1 VVRNGRTSRF
11 VWAAAL
17 ASIALACCLALPT
30 LASAKK
36 HPPRPLYWGAQVGR
50 QFTGIQAPWDM
61 NALTEFEASVGKN
74 VSLLAFYS
82 PFADCNRSPCE
93 FFGFPGVPMESIR
106 RQGVIPFFSW
116 SSSAAT
122 RDDVRQ
128 PAFQL
133 SDVIGGTYDSFIESF
148 AENARE
154 WGHPFFL
161 RFNWEMNGFWFPWG
175 DGVNGNKDGEFVTAW
190 RHVHDIFTRL
200 GANNATW
207 VWCPNIALARRLQ
220 NLRKFYPGSAYVDW
234 TCLDGFNW
242 GTTANSPGWLSFN
255 EIFRSTYKR
264 LLKVAP
270 HKPLVIGETASEE
283 RGGSKAK
290 WIRNALRVIPA
301 QYPKARAV
309 IWFDEKKQAR
319 HWPVASSKAAQAAF
333 NSAISRP
340 LFMSNFYSGQPAGKI
355 RPPSWTP
362 PPPEA
367 PPAPLLF
374 DDLPPAEASP

>member
-1 VVRNGRTSRF
+1 MVRQKRTSKFLRTT
-11 VWAAAL
+11 VVA
-17 ASIALACCLALPT
+17 IAIACCLAPAA
-30 LASAKK
+30 LAGAAKK
-36 HPPRPLYWGAQVGR
+36 HPPRPLYWGAQIGR
-50 QFTGIQAPWDM
+50 QYTGIQAPWDM
-61 NALTEFEASVGKN
+61 NALSAFEASVGKN

-93 FFGFPGVPMESIR
+93 FFGFPGVPMENIR
-106 RQGVIPFFSW
+106 KHGAIPFFSW

-133 SDVIGGTYDSFIESF
+133 RDVLAGTYDAFIESF

-161 RFNWEMNGFWFPWG
+161 RFDWEMNGFWFPWG
-175 DGVNGNKDGEFVTAW
+175 DGVNGNMDGEFVKTW

-207 VWCPNIALARRLQ
+207 VWCPNIALAKRLQ
-220 NLRKFYPGSAYVDW
+220 NLRKFWPGAAYVDW

-242 GTTANSPGWLSFN
+242 GETPHSPGWLSFDHV
-255 EIFRSTYKR
+255 FRSTYKR
-264 LLKVAP
+264 VLKIAP
-270 HKPLVIGETASEE
+270 SKPMAIGETASEE
-283 RGGSKAK
+283 RGGDKAA
-290 WIRNALRVIPA
+290 WIKNALNVVPA
-301 QYPKARAV
+301 HYSKVRAL

-319 HWPVASSKAAQAAF
+319 HWPVASSKASQRAF
-333 NSAISRP
+333 NKAISRP
-340 LFMSNFYSGQPAGKI
+340 LFMSNFYSSQPAGKI
-355 RPPSWTP
+355 YPPSWTP

-367 PPAPLLF
+367 IPVA
-374 DDLPPAEASP
+374 AEAMPAAAEAP

>member
-1 VVRNGRTSRF
+1 VLSKKRIPRRAWV
-11 VWAAAL
+11 A
-17 ASIALACCLALPT
+17 IACFIVLCQLT
-30 LASAKK
+30 LIANAGAKQRPAK
-36 HPPRPLYWGAQVGR
+36 PLYWGAQVGR

-61 NALTEFEASVGKN
+61 NALSAFEATVGKN

-93 FFGFPGVPMESIR
+93 FFGFPGVPMEHIR
-106 RQGVIPFFSW
+106 RHGAIPFFSW

-133 SDVIGGTYDSFIESF
+133 RDVLAGTYDPFIESF

-161 RFNWEMNGFWFPWG
+161 RFDWEMNGFWFPWG
-175 DGVNGNKDGEFVTAW
+175 DGINGNKNGEFVAVW

-207 VWCPNIALARRLQ
+207 VWCPNIALAKRLQ
-220 NLRKFYPGSAYVDW
+220 NLRKFWPGAAYVDW

-242 GTTANSPGWLSFN
+242 GTTAHSPGWLSFD

-264 LLKVAP
+264 VLKIAP
-270 HKPLVIGETASEE
+270 HKPMAIGETASEE

-290 WIRNALRVIPA
+290 WIRNALNVLPA
-301 QYPKARAV
+301 RYPKARAL
-309 IWFDEKKQAR
+309 IWFDEMKQAR
-319 HWPVASSKAAQAAF
+319 HWPIGSSKAAQAAF
-333 NSAISRP
+333 NKAISRP
-340 LFMSNFYSGQPAGKI
+340 LFMANYYSGQPAGKI
-355 RPPSWTP
+355 LPPTWTP
-362 PPPEA
+362 PPAEATPAVAEA
-367 PPAPLLF
+367 P
-374 DDLPPAEASP
+374 